1 LKYIESVIKKHLKGV
16 ESAMGTIICQDCQ
29 RVIEHFEDEKVSTLY
44 GNCCSS
50 CKSKNKHK
58 A

>member
-1 LKYIESVIKKHLKGV
+1 
-16 ESAMGTIICQDCQ
+16 MGTIICQDCQ